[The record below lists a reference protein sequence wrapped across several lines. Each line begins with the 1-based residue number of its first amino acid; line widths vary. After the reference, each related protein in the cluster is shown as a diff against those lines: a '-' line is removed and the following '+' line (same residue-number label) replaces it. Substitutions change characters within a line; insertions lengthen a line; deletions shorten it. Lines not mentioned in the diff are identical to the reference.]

1 MAQCSPLVRNFE
13 TVAWP
18 AWDWRRYSW
27 WRRRRPCA
35 AWDRF
40 DEMLHGKQYVRP
52 SFELETQTF
61 KVDELETGAERAG
74 LRN

>member
-1 MAQCSPLVRNFE
+1 
-13 TVAWP
+13 
-18 AWDWRRYSW
+18 
-27 WRRRRPCA
+27 
-35 AWDRF
+35 
-40 DEMLHGKQYVRP
+40 MLHGKQYVRP